1 MFRLQ
6 NLPQTAKAW
15 IETTGIAVDTQR
27 TSDPEVNEQDEGEKI
42 QRKYGQGKDTGIAST
57 SQLKGI

>member
-1 MFRLQ
+1 MFRLS

-42 QRKYGQGKDTGIAST
+42 QRKYG
-57 SQLKGI
+57 